1 MEELTKK
8 LEEIGLTNAESQVYL
23 GLLKLGEARVGQ
35 IIDLAKVS
43 SSNVHDALDKLV
55 KRGLVSF
62 VVKNNIKEY
71 FPSSPENLKVIL
83 NKEKELIKEKEG
95 KLNSLL
101 VGLLSI
107 QKISE
112 PSQNAEVYMG
122 LNGIKSGFKKLLQTV
137 HRGQE
142 FIFFYKY
149 DELNV
154 EVVHEFFSKMD
165 IEDYYNK
172 LPTRGIFSKE
182 YKKFFKDRKKNKIK
196 AKFTEH
202 PIPSSVNIYGDKVL
216 IIAWREDPIGFLI
229 QSKEVTQTFE
239 ELFEDIWKVS

>member
-107 QKISE
+107 QKIGE

-122 LNGIKSGFKKLLQTV
+122 LNGIKSGFKKLLQ
-137 HRGQE
+137 
-142 FIFFYKY
+142 I
-149 DELNV
+149 
-154 EVVHEFFSKMD
+154 S
-165 IEDYYNK
+165 
-172 LPTRGIFSKE
+172 
-182 YKKFFKDRKKNKIK
+182 
-196 AKFTEH
+196 
-202 PIPSSVNIYGDKVL
+202 
-216 IIAWREDPIGFLI
+216 
-229 QSKEVTQTFE
+229 
-239 ELFEDIWKVS
+239 